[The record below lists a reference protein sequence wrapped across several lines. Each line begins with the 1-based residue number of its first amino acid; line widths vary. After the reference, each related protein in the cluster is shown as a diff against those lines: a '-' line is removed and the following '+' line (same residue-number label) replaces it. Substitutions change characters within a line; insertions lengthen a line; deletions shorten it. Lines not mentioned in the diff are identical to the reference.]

1 MKITRAVVPSLFTV
15 LNMFCGLMSI
25 IHASRGEYDT
35 AAWLI
40 ILAALFDSLDGIMA
54 RITKSSSWFG
64 VQFDSLSDVVSFG
77 AAPAFLVYQVHLHTF
92 GGLGIILSS
101 MLMIFGALRLARF
114 NVQLVG
120 HNKEFFKG
128 LPIPPQ
134 GVTIAAYVLAYYQ
147 GTAGLSGAPR
157 DLLAPFVIVLSFLMV
172 SSVKYDTIPSLN
184 RRSIRKHPV
193 RFALFVAAATAVV
206 VTKGEAI
213 FPVMV
218 VFILSGL
225 MRYTITTLRKLV
237 HHGESPEQESEAT
250 SFDA

>member
-1 MKITRAVVPSLFTV
+1 MRITRAVVPSLFTV

-92 GGLGIILSS
+92 GGPGIILSS

-225 MRYTITTLRKLV
+225 MRYTITTLRKLAR
-237 HHGESPEQESEAT
+237 HGESPEQESEAT

>member
-25 IHASRGEYDT
+25 IHASRGEYDM

-40 ILAALFDSLDGIMA
+40 ILAAVFDSLDGIMA

-77 AAPAFLVYQVHLHTF
+77 AAPAFLVYQVHLYTF
-92 GGLGIILSS
+92 GGPGIILSS
-101 MLMIFGALRLARF
+101 MLMIFGGLRLARF
-114 NVQLVG
+114 NVQLMG
-120 HNKEFFKG
+120 YDKEYFKG
-128 LPIPPQ
+128 LPIPSQ
-134 GVTIAAYVLAYYQ
+134 AVTVAAYILTYYQ
-147 GTAGLSGAPR
+147 ETTGLSGLPR
-157 DLLAPFVIVLSFLMV
+157 NLLAPFIVVLSFLMV
-172 SSVKYDTIPSLN
+172 SSITYDTIPTLD

-193 RFALFVAAATAVV
+193 RFAVFVAAVTAIV
-206 VTKGEAI
+206 VTKGEVI

-218 VFILSGL
+218 FFIITGL
-225 MRYTITTLRKLV
+225 VRYMFKALRKLAQPE
-237 HHGESPEQESEAT
+237 ESTEEESEVT

>member
-1 MKITRAVVPSLFTV
+1 MPSLFTV

>member
-1 MKITRAVVPSLFTV
+1 MPSLFTV
-15 LNMFCGLMSI
+15 LSMFCGLMSI
-25 IHASRGEYDT
+25 IHASRGEFHI

-40 ILAALFDSLDGIMA
+40 ILAAVFDSLDGIMA

-77 AAPAFLVYQVHLHTF
+77 VAPAFLVYQVHFHTF

-101 MLMIFGALRLARF
+101 MLMIFGGLRLARF
-114 NVQLVG
+114 NVQLVEYD
-120 HNKEFFKG
+120 KEFFKG

-134 GVTIAAYVLAYYQ
+134 AVTTAAYVLTFYQ
-147 GTAGLSGAPR
+147 ETTGLTGAPR
-157 DLLAPFVIVLSFLMV
+157 DLLAPFVVVLSFLMV
-172 SSVKYDTIPSLN
+172 SSIKYDTIPSLN

-193 RFALFVAAATAVV
+193 RFALSIAALTAIV

-218 VFILSGL
+218 FFILTGL
-225 MRYTITTLRKLV
+225 VRYTVMTLRKV
-237 HHGESPEQESEAT
+237 ARHGEPSEQESEAT
-250 SFDA
+250 SYDT